1 MWSLSSENPDKIR
14 YDGTGLN
21 HRRLRQEGGELEG
34 SFHYA
39 ERSCLRK
46 KKIPARHYSDIFQ
59 TVVYLE

>member
-14 YDGTGLN
+14 YDSTVLN

-34 SFHYA
+34 SFHYT